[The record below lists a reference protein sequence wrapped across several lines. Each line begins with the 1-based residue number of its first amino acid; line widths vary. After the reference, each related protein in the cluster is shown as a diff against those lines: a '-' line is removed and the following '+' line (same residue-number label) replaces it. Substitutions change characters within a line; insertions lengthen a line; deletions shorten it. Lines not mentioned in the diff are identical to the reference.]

1 MKKKILYPIIF
12 AVIIVL
18 GYLNYFKE
26 EPGIKEVEQVVE
38 TTNVAY
44 ETSGYF
50 IEAEKQFDNLKTNDT
65 TFEKASAKYEDMVLK
80 GDNVL
85 LDSAKNL
92 FLKNNIVGKSGD
104 EWEFFSEKLDYD
116 QLKDAVTSDIGVKAI
131 NKLENFIIKSKNFKT
146 NSKFDFIDLVENVEI
161 INNDTE
167 LFGDVGK
174 YTAKDKVFTLN
185 NNGKYKTKDKDGK
198 EISGTFKTGRY
209 DSQKKVL
216 ELLNDFTINYGGITL
231 TGTKMWYNDMNK
243 GFTILDNPVILA
255 GGYKIISKE
264 IKNPDGD
271 NIVDIIGEITGTNGD
286 TSFRAD
292 KGYYNTEEKKLYING
307 NIVITT
313 KAGEKVEAEKM
324 VYDTNTKNADFTG
337 KNNKVLYTFND
348 RKAETTKFV
357 YNSDSKIVHLD
368 EGYVYEDNLYK
379 SKGTKLDY
387 NSETGDGVISFG
399 NLFIK
404 EKNESAKGDKITFNT
419 KKKDYIVENNAEVN
433 NGKYLFKSNK
443 LDYLNSTG
451 FANLLEPFT
460 ITNLEDKSIISG
472 TSGVYNIKTEDF
484 TSQEKV
490 SYKSEKETLTG
501 DNFSYNLKTEIGKI
515 DKNVVYKNK
524 TNNISLISDSG
535 NFKKDKYVEAKDNLK
550 IETQKE
556 EIYAQKGIYNF
567 ETELVNIPGK
577 IDFNSKDQKTKGIIY
592 DGIFNVKESVLTG
605 KNLDAITDK
614 KETVKSKK
622 AEYFTE
628 KNLLKL
634 TENVK
639 ISDNNSV
646 LTGEDIDYNIKTKE
660 SKINSPFKL
669 IYDKTFT
676 VTGKNGT
683 AYMVTE
689 KIKGEAIKIISDK
702 NEEFSSDKIDGNMK
716 EMRFDFVGNA
726 KGKMYDKDKN
736 TGKLIPVTYS
746 GNFVRVYFKKENDS
760 YKAAR
765 IEGREKS
772 TVIRDNQKFYSDY
785 IEVDLARNIVYA
797 GKNNKV
803 FLDDENGKTIITGE
817 VLSGNTVSN
826 IMEGRGDVV
835 IVNTAKDGKVTTLKG
850 QESIVDNNKNT
861 VEMIKEVT
869 AENDE
874 VLINADRAIYNKVTN
889 KVKASGK
896 VLVNYKMKK

>member
-1 MKKKILYPIIF
+1 
-12 AVIIVL
+12 
-18 GYLNYFKE
+18 
-26 EPGIKEVEQVVE
+26 
-38 TTNVAY
+38 
-44 ETSGYF
+44 
-50 IEAEKQFDNLKTNDT
+50 
-65 TFEKASAKYEDMVLK
+65 
-80 GDNVL
+80 
-85 LDSAKNL
+85 
-92 FLKNNIVGKSGD
+92 
-104 EWEFFSEKLDYD
+104 
-116 QLKDAVTSDIGVKAI
+116 
-131 NKLENFIIKSKNFKT
+131 
-146 NSKFDFIDLVENVEI
+146 
-161 INNDTE
+161 
-167 LFGDVGK
+167 
-174 YTAKDKVFTLN
+174 
-185 NNGKYKTKDKDGK
+185 
-198 EISGTFKTGRY
+198 
-209 DSQKKVL
+209 
-216 ELLNDFTINYGGITL
+216 
-231 TGTKMWYNDMNK
+231 
-243 GFTILDNPVILA
+243 
-255 GGYKIISKE
+255 
-264 IKNPDGD
+264 
-271 NIVDIIGEITGTNGD
+271 
-286 TSFRAD
+286 
-292 KGYYNTEEKKLYING
+292 
-307 NIVITT
+307 
-313 KAGEKVEAEKM
+313 M